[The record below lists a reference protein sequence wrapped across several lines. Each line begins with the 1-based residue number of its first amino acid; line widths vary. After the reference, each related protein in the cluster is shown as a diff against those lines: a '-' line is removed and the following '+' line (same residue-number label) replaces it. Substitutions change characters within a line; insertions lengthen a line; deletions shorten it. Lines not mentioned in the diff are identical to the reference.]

1 MTTICATCAVEYD
14 EGDLP
19 AVCPICADERQWV
32 PAAGQLWT
40 ELATLA
46 GAGQRLIWSEAEPDR
61 IEITAEPKIG
71 IGQTAQLVHTPA
83 GQLLWDPPGFI
94 DEETVT
100 RIRALGPVLAVAAS
114 HPHMFGVQ
122 TEWGEALEAPVLV
135 CAPDVQWLGRS
146 SARVQLWDGDHELA
160 PGLSLH
166 RVGGH
171 FPGAAVALWAAGAGG
186 RGVLLSG
193 DTVFPNP
200 DRSSVGFM
208 RSYPNKIPMSAAV
221 VERIAA
227 RLVPLTFDRVI
238 GNFGNAIDSGAQ
250 QAVQR
255 SAQRHA
261 AWVRGDYDD
270 LT

>member
-40 ELATLA
+40 DLATLA
-46 GAGQRLIWSEAEPDR
+46 GAGQRLTWSEAEPDR
-61 IEITAEPKIG
+61 IEITAEPKVG

-94 DEETVT
+94 DEETIT

-122 TEWGEALEAPVLV
+122 TEWADALEAPVLV
-135 CAPDVQWLGRS
+135 CAPDVQWLGRA
-146 SARVQLWDGDHELA
+146 SARVQLWDDDRELA

-193 DTVFPNP
+193 TPCSRTRTGP
-200 DRSSVGFM
+200 RWGSCAATRTRS
-208 RSYPNKIPMSAAV
+208 RC
-221 VERIAA
+221 R
-227 RLVPLTFDRVI
+227 RRWW
-238 GNFGNAIDSGAQ
+238 SGSLPGW
-250 QAVQR
+250 R
-255 SAQRHA
+255 R
-261 AWVRGDYDD
+261 
-270 LT
+270 

>member
-1 MTTICATCAVEYD
+1 MRICATCAVEYD
-14 EGDLP
+14 EDSLP

-40 ELATLA
+40 DLVGLRE
-46 GAGQRLIWSEAEPDR
+46 AGQRLTWAEAEPHR
-61 IEITAEPKIG
+61 IEIAAEPKVG
-71 IGQTAQLVHTPA
+71 IGQTAQLVRTPA
-83 GQLLWDPPGFI
+83 GQLLWDPPGYL
-94 DEETVT
+94 DEQTVA
-100 RIRALGPVLAVAAS
+100 RVRELGPVLAVAAS

-122 TEWGEALEAPVLV
+122 TEWGAALEAPVLV
-135 CAPDVQWLGRS
+135 CEPDARWLGRS
-146 SARVQLWDGDHELA
+146 SARVQLWDRDLELT

-171 FPGAAVALWAAGAGG
+171 FPGAAVALWAAGADG

-227 RLVPLTFDRVI
+227 RLAPLTFDRVI
-238 GNFGNAIDSGAQ
+238 GNFGNAIDTGGHP
-250 QAVQR
+250 AVQR
-255 SAQRHA
+255 SAERHA

>member
-1 MTTICATCAVEYD
+1 MTSCTTCAVEYD
-14 EGDLP
+14 AARLP
-19 AVCPICADERQWV
+19 VVCPICADERQWV
-32 PAAGQLWT
+32 PADGQQWT
-40 ELATLA
+40 DLDTLRT
-46 GAGQRLIWSEAEPDR
+46 AGQRLAWAEAELDR
-61 IEITAEPKIG
+61 LEITAEPKVG

-83 GQLLWDPPGFI
+83 GQLLWDPPGYI
-94 DEETVT
+94 DEETVDKV
-100 RIRALGPVLAVAAS
+100 RERGPVLAVAAS

-122 TEWGEALEAPVLV
+122 TDWAEALEAPVLV
-135 CAPDVQWLGRS
+135 CEPDAEWLGRS
-146 SARVQLWDGDHELA
+146 PARLQLWDGDLELA

-171 FPGAAVALWAAGAGG
+171 FPGAAVALWAAGAAG

-227 RLVPLTFDRVI
+227 RLAPLTFDRVI
-238 GNFGNAIDSGAQ
+238 GNFGNAIDSGGHR
-250 QAVQR
+250 AVQR
-255 SAQRHA
+255 SARRHA
-261 AWVRGDYDD
+261 AWVRGDHDH